1 MATAPRLAAP
11 TLSIVIVSWNTRDVL
26 RNCLRSLEQHGRTE
40 DTEVVVV
47 DNASRDGSPEMV
59 EAEFP
64 RVRLIRNDAN
74 IGFAR
79 ACNQGMRLCRG
90 ELILLLNSDTY
101 VVDDVIDRTARYLIS
116 RPEITMTA
124 CQMRFPDGRLQHTAN
139 RALGIGRSLFE
150 DLWLYKLVPATVRN
164 DILLGGFWD
173 CDQEKEV
180 DWLAGVF
187 LMLRRSAF
195 LESGGF
201 CEDFFMYGEDSE
213 WCLRLRRT
221 GHRITYNP
229 LGVVYHIGSVSS
241 DLEWSERERLRLGH
255 LGGVDAYRLLHGRPL
270 AYLYSVTRLLGSS
283 VRWTVYT
290 ILSARRKNS
299 SYYVAQRRGYGWLVG
314 FYAEAT
320 TGRRIL
326 AAPQDLA

>member
-1 MATAPRLAAP
+1 VTITTAPAP
-11 TLSIVIVSWNTRDVL
+11 PALTLSIVIVSWNTQDVL
-26 RNCLRSLEQHGRTE
+26 RNCLRSLEQHATSD
-40 DTEVVVV
+40 DTP
-47 DNASRDGSPEMV
+47 DMV
-59 EAEFP
+59 KVEFP
-64 RVRLIRNDAN
+64 WVRLIRNDAN
-74 IGFAR
+74 LGFAR

-101 VVDDVIDRTARYLIS
+101 VVDDVIDRTARYLTS

-139 RALGIGRSLFE
+139 RALGILRSLFE
-150 DLWLYKLVPATVRN
+150 DLWLYKLVPSRVRN

-173 CDQEKEV
+173 CDREKEV

-213 WCLRLRRT
+213 WCLRLRRA
-221 GHRITYNP
+221 GHRITLNP

-241 DLEWSERERLRLGH
+241 DLEWSERERLRLCH

-270 AYLYSVTRLLGSS
+270 AYLYVAARLVGSS
-283 VRWTVYT
+283 ARCVAYT
-290 ILSARRKNS
+290 ILSARRKNRA
-299 SYYVAQRRGYGWLVG
+299 YYVHQRRAYRWLVG
-314 FYAEAT
+314 FYVEAMT
-320 TGRRIL
+320 RRRSL
-326 AAPQDLA
+326 AAHQELA